1 MRDKPRLATWRGQS
15 MCMYLAQVHPAEA
28 QTGADLVVYF
38 SLARD
43 GRAYKNPVTSFC
55 WFIGLELDIPYEP
68 TVSRLPAGAAER
80 EPDATAGLGPRPRV
94 GVRVSPVAGR
104 RRRRRGARHDCARP
118 TVTPSDWCRVECCRG
133 PDCRHGTRPLSLVWR
148 VHDSD
153 STCVRCRAV

>member
-1 MRDKPRLATWRGQS
+1 

-68 TVSRLPAGAAER
+68 TVSRLPAPGAPA
-80 EPDATAGLGPRPRV
+80 RPSA
-94 GVRVSPVAGR
+94 SPT
-104 RRRRRGARHDCARP
+104 RRRGSGLDLASGCA
-118 TVTPSDWCRVECCRG
+118 S
-133 PDCRHGTRPLSLVWR
+133 RPLRGGGGAGAVLGMIVLVR
-148 VHDSD
+148 Q
-153 STCVRCRAV
+153 